1 MHSTINVMKNLLF
14 TLLLLSIATS
24 TANSQSYFTDSGTA
38 IFHSKVP
45 LHTFSGTSENL
56 TGLINLEDKTVDFYL
71 DLATL
76 DTGNGKR
83 DKDMRLTLDV
93 ENHPFGEFFGKLV
106 SEFDPTN
113 TSPQT
118 AIVEGVFKIHGNQ
131 KDVRIEGELIPNG
144 NQITLKADW
153 ILRLEDYE
161 IVPPSLL
168 FVKVDQEQE
177 IELNAVLT
185 LRDES

>member
-1 MHSTINVMKNLLF
+1 MKKLLY
-14 TLLLLSIATS
+14 TLLIALF
-24 TANSQSYFTDSGTA
+24 ANAIGYSQSYYTESGTA
-38 IFHSKVP
+38 VFHSKVP
-45 LHTFSGTSENL
+45 LHTFSGSSENL

-93 ENHPFGEFFGKLV
+93 ENHPFGEFFGTLV
-106 SEFDPTN
+106 SDFDPLFEDAQ
-113 TSPQT
+113 P
-118 AIVEGVFKIHGNQ
+118 AIVEGTFKIHGNEQ
-131 KDVRIEGELIPNG
+131 EVRIEGELTRNG
-144 NQITLKADW
+144 DEIFLNAGW
-153 ILRLEDYE
+153 ILRLEDYD

-177 IELNAVLT
+177 IEIEAVLT
-185 LRDES
+185 LRTDS